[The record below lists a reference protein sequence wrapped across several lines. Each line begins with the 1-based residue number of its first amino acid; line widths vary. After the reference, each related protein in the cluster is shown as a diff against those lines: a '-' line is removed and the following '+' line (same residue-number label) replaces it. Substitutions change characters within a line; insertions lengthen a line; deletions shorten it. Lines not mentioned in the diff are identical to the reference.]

1 MGVSIRDRTAV
12 FSAIDEVAQRM
23 ISMVQQAP
31 DLVVRVPAT
40 PNWTVGQA
48 FAHVVTVAPRYC
60 QGPRQLGRW
69 TEHAGELRDVNADE
83 LARLDTADITELAGR
98 LRRNSGARRNAR
110 RVRQRPTDLPI
121 PWRATD
127 PRRRRRRHPA
137 WRTRRTRTRHRTGSA
152 HAMANRAKPC
162 RTHPTGPH
170 PCPCRVGSSSTTP
183 STTQRHMRCNYADK
197 EHTALPSTTGR

>member
-1 MGVSIRDRTAV
+1 MDVSIRDRTTV

-98 LRRNSGARRNAR
+98 LRGGIRELAEMLDGFGKDQPTYRFHGG
-110 RVRQRPTDLPI
+110 QRIHADVAAGILLGELVVHGHDIAQALHMPWPIEPSHVELIQQGLTPI
-121 PWRATD
+121 PAGLARAR
-127 PRRRRRRHPA
+127 PRRQ
-137 WRTRRTRTRHRTGSA
+137 
-152 HAMANRAKPC
+152 
-162 RTHPTGPH
+162 PH
-170 PCPCRVGSSSTTP
+170 S
-183 STTQRHMRCNYADK
+183 DI
-197 EHTALPSTTGR
+197 